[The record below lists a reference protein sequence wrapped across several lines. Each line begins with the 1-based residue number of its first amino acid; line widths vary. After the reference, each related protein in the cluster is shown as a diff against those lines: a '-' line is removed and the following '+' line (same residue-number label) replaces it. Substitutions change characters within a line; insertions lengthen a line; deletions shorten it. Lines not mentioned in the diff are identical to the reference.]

1 MKLIID
7 DANLDTIKGLY
18 EYFPVDGVTT
28 NPTIL
33 AKEGKNPYE
42 VLMAIREFI
51 GPDAELHVQV
61 VGKNADLIYEEAH
74 MIRKR
79 LGNNTFIKVPVTRE
93 GLKADQGSQKE
104 RISRHG
110 HGHLYAHAGFSGW
123 ESRGRLRSPVCEPYR
138 QPGCRP
144 GFAKQKRYTIFSATT
159 IWRRRCW
166 PASFKNSQQALELAK
181 HGVGS
186 RHDLA
191 RCDRRPCCH

>member
-1 MKLIID
+1 M
-7 DANLDTIKGLY
+7 
-18 EYFPVDGVTT
+18 TT

-93 GLKADQGSQKE
+93 GLKAIKVLKKNGFPVTATAIYTHMQAFLAGKAGADYAAPYVNRIDNLGVDGIREAKEIHDIFRNNNMDGGAGRQFQK
-104 RISRHG
+104 
-110 HGHLYAHAGFSGW
+110 LAAGARAGQT
-123 ESRGRLRSPVCEPYR
+123 RGR
-138 QPGCRP
+138 
-144 GFAKQKRYTIFSATT
+144 
-159 IWRRRCW
+159 
-166 PASFKNSQQALELAK
+166 
-181 HGVGS
+181 S

>member
-93 GLKADQGSQKE
+93 GLKAIKVLKKNGFPVTATAIYTHMQAFLAGKAGADYAAPYVN
-104 RISRHG
+104 RIDNLGVDRDSRSKRDPRYFPQQQYG
-110 HGHLYAHAGFSGW
+110 DGGAGRQFQELAAGARTGQT
-123 ESRGRLRSPVCEPYR
+123 RGR
-138 QPGCRP
+138 
-144 GFAKQKRYTIFSATT
+144 
-159 IWRRRCW
+159 
-166 PASFKNSQQALELAK
+166 
-181 HGVGS
+181 S

>member
-7 DANLDTIKGLY
+7 DATLETIKGLY

-93 GLKADQGSQKE
+93 GLKAIKV
-104 RISRHG
+104 
-110 HGHLYAHAGFSGW
+110 L
-123 ESRGRLRSPVCEPYR
+123 
-138 QPGCRP
+138 
-144 GFAKQKRYTIFSATT
+144 K
-159 IWRRRCW
+159 
-166 PASFKNSQQALELAK
+166 KN
-181 HGVGS
+181 G
-186 RHDLA
+186 
-191 RCDRRPCCH
+191 

>member
-79 LGNNTFIKVPVTRE
+79 LGNNTFIKR
-93 GLKADQGSQKE
+93 
-104 RISRHG
+104 SR
-110 HGHLYAHAGFSGW
+110 FSKRTDFP
-123 ESRGRLRSPVCEPYR
+123 SRPRPFIRTCRLFWLGKPGPIT
-138 QPGCRP
+138 QPRM
-144 GFAKQKRYTIFSATT
+144 
-159 IWRRRCW
+159 
-166 PASFKNSQQALELAK
+166 
-181 HGVGS
+181 
-186 RHDLA
+186 
-191 RCDRRPCCH
+191 